1 MYKYTSNTDFQYS
14 STIFMSGQP
23 LHERWLIFFPI
34 LLISLFFPLTSSA
47 TVMVP
52 ALSID
57 KTNVPWKH
65 LLFKG
70 KELFAKLEAEV
81 ELTSP
86 SKSEFDTALIPS
98 PQGVPIAIKK
108 SGALIIDTRIS
119 VKSIFTKV
127 KLQNV
132 AWFDPVTLSTMQ
144 YVRQRTGL
152 KDAKKTYRFT
162 DKGVFRFTKQPIDK
176 SEIIQSPEK
185 WSAVKERFY
194 PYNLKKKDC
203 ANITVPM
210 PVIYLISASKV
221 TDFEKPVTICVF
233 NKKET
238 IYLDIQKEPAESVQL
253 DHTEIKGDK
262 AIQRNTS
269 ILAEV
274 LSLKARSISSGQTM
288 HNFTLVGLQG
298 NIKIYIDPKS
308 RVPVRLK
315 GDYQG
320 LGEIKLE
327 LRQMVHK

>member
-1 MYKYTSNTDFQYS
+1 ML
-14 STIFMSGQP
+14 GQP

-47 TVMVP
+47 AERVP
-52 ALSID
+52 TLSID
-57 KTNVPWKH
+57 KTTVPWKH
-65 LLFKG
+65 LSFKG
-70 KELFAKLEAEV
+70 KEFFAKLVAEV

-86 SKSEFDTALIPS
+86 SKSELDTAFIPS
-98 PQGVPIAIKK
+98 PQGVPIAITK
-108 SGALIIDTRIS
+108 SGALIIDTKIS
-119 VKSIFTKV
+119 VKSVFAKV
-127 KLQNV
+127 KLQNI

-144 YVRQRTGL
+144 YVRQRIGL
-152 KDAKKTYRFT
+152 KDAKKIYRFT

-176 SEIIQSPEK
+176 NEIIQLPEK

-194 PYNLKKKDC
+194 PYDPEKEDC
-203 ANITVPM
+203 VNITAPM
-210 PVIYLISASKV
+210 PVIYLISASKAS
-221 TDFEKPVTICVF
+221 DFEKPVTICVF

-253 DHTEIKGDK
+253 DHIEIKGDE

-274 LSLKARSISSGQTM
+274 LTLKARSISSGQPM
-288 HNFTLVGLQG
+288 NNFTLVGLQG
-298 NIKIYIDPKS
+298 NIKIYIDPES
-308 RVPVRLK
+308 RVPVQLR

-320 LGEIKLE
+320 LGEIKLK